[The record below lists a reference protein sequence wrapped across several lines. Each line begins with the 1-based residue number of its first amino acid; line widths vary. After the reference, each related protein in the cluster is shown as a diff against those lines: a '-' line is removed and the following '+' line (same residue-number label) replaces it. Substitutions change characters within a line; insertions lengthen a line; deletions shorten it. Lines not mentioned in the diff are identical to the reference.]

1 MDLNPATLQRP
12 REILALEAVLA
23 RESPRRGPVTLGEL
37 SPVAASYPLAV
48 KIEGASGVT
57 AERPA

>member
-12 REILALEAVLA
+12 REMLALESVLA
-23 RESPRRGPVTLGEL
+23 RESSRRRPVTLGDL
-37 SPVAASYPLAV
+37 SPEHLVYPLAV